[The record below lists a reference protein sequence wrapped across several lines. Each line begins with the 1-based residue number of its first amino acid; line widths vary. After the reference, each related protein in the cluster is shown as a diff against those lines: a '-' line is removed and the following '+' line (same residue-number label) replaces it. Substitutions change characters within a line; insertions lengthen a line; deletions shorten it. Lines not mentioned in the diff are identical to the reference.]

1 MIAPEEWYEYQKKY
15 QKYGIN
21 MRPETERMSRQE
33 RKKRERKALRSK
45 GMVLSVGSDH
55 KIMLSLIV
63 ISVIVLM
70 SVVCIASYAAKIT
83 YDINTIKTEN
93 DAITGEIEDLDAQM
107 LASSTITYIEGQAKS
122 KLGMKNPD
130 SKHCVYL
137 SSADAPEEGFADII
151 KEKAYN

>member
-21 MRPETERMSRQE
+21 MRPETERISRQE
-33 RKKRERKALRSK
+33 RKKRERKSLRSK
-45 GMVLSVGSDH
+45 GLVLSVGSDH

-70 SVVCIASYAAKIT
+70 SVVCIASYAAKLT

-137 SSADAPEEGFADII
+137 SGADAPEEGFADII